1 MNGQAGDA
9 QIAIGDLLKDS
20 WEIFKENVGLLLG
33 GLLILIVVNVGA
45 NSLTW
50 GIAGMVIGG
59 PLMLGY
65 LTIVMKLIRKQPAE
79 FGMVFSGFQ
88 RFLPAFLANL
98 LITIFSGIGLILC
111 IVPGLF
117 VGVIYMFTFYF
128 MVDREGDFW
137 PIMEA
142 SREKVMGN
150 LGQWVILFLALL
162 ALNIVGAIPCG
173 LGLLVT
179 APMSAVALGLAYD
192 RTESV
197 AASSAMDMPVEP
209 DIPTETE

>member
-1 MNGQAGDA
+1 
-9 QIAIGDLLKDS
+9 
-20 WEIFKENVGLLLG
+20 
-33 GLLILIVVNVGA
+33 
-45 NSLTW
+45 
-50 GIAGMVIGG
+50 
-59 PLMLGY
+59 
-65 LTIVMKLIRKQPAE
+65 
-79 FGMVFSGFQ
+79 
-88 RFLPAFLANL
+88 
-98 LITIFSGIGLILC
+98 
-111 IVPGLF
+111 
-117 VGVIYMFTFYF
+117 
-128 MVDREGDFW
+128 
-137 PIMEA
+137 MEA